1 MSKQLEQMKIRLSAV
16 AHGVQIAVG
25 DAFNLDNFAK
35 LLLKL
40 ESIDEMTPQLAEAQ
54 AYAKYLP
61 IEGLEGA
68 VIGSAS
74 VLQRKKGVGR
84 GKRFSGQGNDVPL
97 AEVMYD
103 EVKLTVQPGVIGY
116 EISIFDAAAALKA
129 GIQLTTDKVAAA
141 RLAYENHMSDVAWF
155 GEPETGLL
163 GFYNQTGVEV
173 ITSTLDY
180 ATATV
185 EAVLAD
191 INKAIKGASNASKF
205 DSSIQPDTFVMP
217 ENKFTILASR
227 IVPDSAG
234 KTFLEYIKEKN
245 TFAMQGKTLT
255 FTSESTLEGKGEGGT
270 DRSIIYRRDPSCIT
284 FRCNELEFLAAQPI
298 NYVMR
303 TPGHYMYEGVYLKRV
318 DSLRYYDV
326 E

>member
-103 EVKLTVQPGVIGY
+103 SQASNGYQGGNEEPGNVNAP
-116 EISIFDAAAALKA
+116 SIFEPPLDLTDGKNKYWLLFLVGLIGAAVTSGLAL
-129 GIQLTTDKVAAA
+129 
-141 RLAYENHMSDVAWF
+141 
-155 GEPETGLL
+155 
-163 GFYNQTGVEV
+163 
-173 ITSTLDY
+173 
-180 ATATV
+180 
-185 EAVLAD
+185 
-191 INKAIKGASNASKF
+191 
-205 DSSIQPDTFVMP
+205 
-217 ENKFTILASR
+217 
-227 IVPDSAG
+227 
-234 KTFLEYIKEKN
+234 
-245 TFAMQGKTLT
+245 
-255 FTSESTLEGKGEGGT
+255 
-270 DRSIIYRRDPSCIT
+270 IIRP
-284 FRCNELEFLAAQPI
+284 
-298 NYVMR
+298 M
-303 TPGHYMYEGVYLKRV
+303 K
-318 DSLRYYDV
+318 
-326 E
+326 

>member
-1 MSKQLEQMKIRLSAV
+1 MSKKLEQMKIRLSAV

-74 VLQRKKGVGR
+74 VLQRKRGVGR

-97 AEVMYD
+97 AEVVYD

-173 ITSTLDY
+173 ITSTVDY

-185 EAVLAD
+185 EVILAD

-205 DSSIQPDTFVMP
+205 DGSIQPDTFVMP

-245 TFAMQGKTLT
+245 TFAMQG
-255 FTSESTLEGKGEGGT
+255 
-270 DRSIIYRRDPSCIT
+270 
-284 FRCNELEFLAAQPI
+284 
-298 NYVMR
+298 
-303 TPGHYMYEGVYLKRV
+303 
-318 DSLRYYDV
+318 
-326 E
+326 

>member
-74 VLQRKKGVGR
+74 VLQRKRGVGR
-84 GKRFSGQGNDVPL
+84 GKRFSGTGNDVPL
-97 AEVMYD
+97 AEVVYD

-155 GEPETGLL
+155 G
-163 GFYNQTGVEV
+163 
-173 ITSTLDY
+173 
-180 ATATV
+180 
-185 EAVLAD
+185 
-191 INKAIKGASNASKF
+191 
-205 DSSIQPDTFVMP
+205 
-217 ENKFTILASR
+217 
-227 IVPDSAG
+227 
-234 KTFLEYIKEKN
+234 
-245 TFAMQGKTLT
+245 
-255 FTSESTLEGKGEGGT
+255 
-270 DRSIIYRRDPSCIT
+270 
-284 FRCNELEFLAAQPI
+284 
-298 NYVMR
+298 
-303 TPGHYMYEGVYLKRV
+303 
-318 DSLRYYDV
+318 
-326 E
+326 